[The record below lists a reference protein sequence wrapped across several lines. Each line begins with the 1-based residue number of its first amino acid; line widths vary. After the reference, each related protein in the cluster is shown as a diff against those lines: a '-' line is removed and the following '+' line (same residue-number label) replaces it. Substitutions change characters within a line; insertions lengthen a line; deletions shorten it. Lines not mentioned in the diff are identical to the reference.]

1 MTNGKNFSMNVT
13 VPESWGRQV
22 RLVIITIVVVVLV
35 VAYGREDL
43 LALLVRP

>member
-1 MTNGKNFSMNVT
+1 MSDSKNFCISVT

-22 RLVIITIVVVVLV
+22 RVVILTIVVMVLV

-43 LALLVRP
+43 LALLAHP

>member
-1 MTNGKNFSMNVT
+1 MSDSKNFSMSVT

-22 RLVIITIVVVVLV
+22 RVIIITIVVVALV